1 MDEKLPAITRKEMGM
16 AKRERAEYFRQY
28 YPTRKLREAVRA
40 KLAVDPV
47 CHVCNWQFAT
57 VYWGPRA
64 IYSCEDC
71 AAKLSEWD
79 RTWRPKA
86 EAAAKAKHDLWA
98 GPKVVH
104 IFDKGQWDAWGVW
117 GVWGEL
123 GELADIP
130 AVQAI
135 CGILSPPGPVMLD
148 MLQPKELKKCPL
160 CPACLQAYAEP
171 PGLTP
176 LENKYFGYAIPTTA
190 AAAPAPDPALETDA
204 PVEPLIPAR

>member
-1 MDEKLPAITRKEMGM
+1 M
-16 AKRERAEYFRQY
+16 AKRASRAEYFRQY
-28 YPTRKLREAVRA
+28 YPKRRARDAVRA
-40 KLAVDPV
+40 KLALDPV
-47 CHVCNWQFAT
+47 CQVCNWQFAT

-64 IYSCEDC
+64 IHSCEDC

-86 EAAAKAKHDLWA
+86 EAAAKATHDLWA

-104 IFDKGQWDAWGVW
+104 IFDKGQG

-130 AVQAI
+130 GIQAL
-135 CGILSPPGPVMLD
+135 CGVVSPPGPIMLD
-148 MLQPKELKKCPL
+148 MLQPKELKRWPL
-160 CPACLQAYAEP
+160 CFRCQMLYTDPVELAERE
-171 PGLTP
+171 
-176 LENKYFGYAIPTTA
+176 ENFFGYAIPA
-190 AAAPAPDPALETDA
+190 GAPALETEADADAQAQAEADA